1 MVRIREINFNEYTLF
16 QLFDSYWTDVYKSKN
31 NRNWKY
37 FWWKF
42 EFRSQLS
49 DAMKKKKR
57 TNSLSDFDLFIEK
70 LNDFSY
76 VFDPTTNT
84 DNELYFEKVIRIAEQ
99 LKKKKK
105 RKKTNKLHKSKTF
118 AFLMFLILFK
128 SIFFK
133 SLQLRRPFLKF
144 M

>member
-1 MVRIREINFNEYTLF
+1 
-16 QLFDSYWTDVYKSKN
+16 
-31 NRNWKY
+31 
-37 FWWKF
+37 
-42 EFRSQLS
+42 
-49 DAMKKKKR
+49 MKKKKR

-105 RKKTNKLHKSKTF
+105 EKRRINYTKVKP
-118 AFLMFLILFK
+118 
-128 SIFFK
+128 
-133 SLQLRRPFLKF
+133 LRF
-144 M
+144 

>member
-1 MVRIREINFNEYTLF
+1 
-16 QLFDSYWTDVYKSKN
+16 
-31 NRNWKY
+31 
-37 FWWKF
+37 
-42 EFRSQLS
+42 
-49 DAMKKKKR
+49 MKKKKR

-105 RKKTNKLHKSKTF
+105 EKREKRRINYTKVKP
-118 AFLMFLILFK
+118 
-128 SIFFK
+128 
-133 SLQLRRPFLKF
+133 LRF
-144 M
+144 

>member
-1 MVRIREINFNEYTLF
+1 
-16 QLFDSYWTDVYKSKN
+16 
-31 NRNWKY
+31 
-37 FWWKF
+37 
-42 EFRSQLS
+42 
-49 DAMKKKKR
+49 MKKKKW
-57 TNSLSDFDLFIEK
+57 TNSLSDFDLFIQK

-84 DNELYFEKVIRIAEQ
+84 DNELYFEVIRIGEQ
-99 LKKKKK
+99 LKKK
-105 RKKTNKLHKSKTF
+105 KLHKSKTF
-118 AFLMFLILFK
+118 AFLIFLILFK

>member
-1 MVRIREINFNEYTLF
+1 
-16 QLFDSYWTDVYKSKN
+16 
-31 NRNWKY
+31 
-37 FWWKF
+37 
-42 EFRSQLS
+42 
-49 DAMKKKKR
+49 MKKKKW
-57 TNSLSDFDLFIEK
+57 TNSLSDFDLFIQK

-84 DNELYFEKVIRIAEQ
+84 DSELYFEVIRIAEQ
-99 LKKKKK
+99 LKKKKRKK

-118 AFLMFLILFK
+118 AFLIFLILFK
-128 SIFFK
+128 SVFFK